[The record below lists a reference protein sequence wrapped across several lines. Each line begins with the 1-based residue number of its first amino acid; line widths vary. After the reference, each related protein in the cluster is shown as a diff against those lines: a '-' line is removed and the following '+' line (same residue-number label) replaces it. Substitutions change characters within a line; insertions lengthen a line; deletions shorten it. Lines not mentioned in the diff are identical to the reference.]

1 MYQYLLLLDTEQERK
16 FFKELYREH
25 KNEMYYIAL
34 KILNNESDAED
45 MVHETFLTLTEN
57 MTKMMDNPPQKNW
70 NYILTILKHKCYN
83 LYKKKKWEI
92 DDETELEN
100 MKDVFSEK
108 LDDRMERLEKKEL
121 ILKVIKGMKQ
131 SYQEVLLLQYYHEM
145 DIEEIAKV
153 LGETQDNIRHISMRA
168 KRKMQKILEKYG
180 VVDSHGI

>member
-57 MTKMMDNPPQKNW
+57 LPKMMDNPPQKNW

-121 ILKVIKGMKQ
+121 ILKVIKGMK
-131 SYQEVLLLQYYHEM
+131 
-145 DIEEIAKV
+145 
-153 LGETQDNIRHISMRA
+153 
-168 KRKMQKILEKYG
+168 
-180 VVDSHGI
+180 